1 MGTSQLVDSM
11 ENLEKWLLL
20 LWCRIKNKVLDTQ
33 IQRPEYWLPEEKG
46 GRGRTK
52 WVKGVNCMLM
62 DGNKTLDG
70 EHAEVCMDIFI
81 QCCTHETS
89 VTSTAKR
96 LRV

>member
-1 MGTSQLVDSM
+1 
-11 ENLEKWLLL
+11 
-20 LWCRIKNKVLDTQ
+20 
-33 IQRPEYWLPEEKG
+33 
-46 GRGRTK
+46 
-52 WVKGVNCMLM
+52 MLM